1 MRKHSWV
8 QASHW
13 ITDSKGLFG
22 GRGTYAQG
30 PGAWVGLGTKTYLQ
44 PALFCLWLC
53 SSVLQSPKWP
63 FSGVAWTQRWRR
75 HLSLASVPTT
85 PPPPVTLFLPQLEH
99 FRSQVIKAT
108 FGKTKPF
115 RDKPITDQQ
124 VSVALRPRDSFASVS
139 GDLDARP

>member
-1 MRKHSWV
+1 MHRDRV
-8 QASHW
+8 
-13 ITDSKGLFG
+13 
-22 GRGTYAQG
+22 
-30 PGAWVGLGTKTYLQ
+30 PGSGW
-44 PALFCLWLC
+44 ALRYTCSQLC
-53 SSVLQSPKWP
+53 SVYGSAAQCFRAPNGRSVVWPGPRGGDAISALPLSQQPSP
-63 FSGVAWTQRWRR
+63 R
-75 HLSLASVPTT
+75 
-85 PPPPVTLFLPQLEH
+85 PVTLFVPQLEH